1 MSETLNTYNT
11 ALDAYTNAAADA
23 DKASLGDNVK
33 TAHAALS
40 ADEQT
45 ANPLPAELATAPAA
59 TATGSM
65 GGRKSSRKSGGSRAN
80 KRGGKR
86 ASKRGGSRSSKRGG
100 SRASKRGGKRG
111 GSRSSRR

>member
-1 MSETLNTYNT
+1 MS
-11 ALDAYTNAAADA
+11 ALDTYIAALNAYNNAADETA
-23 DKASLGDNVK
+23 KAGLKVDLE
-33 TAHAALS
+33 TAYAALTQ
-40 ADEQT
+40 DEKN
-45 ANPLPAELATAPAA
+45 ANPLPYAPAA
-59 TATGSM
+59 M

-86 ASKRGGSRSSKRGG
+86 ASKRGGKRASKRGG

>member
-1 MSETLNTYNT
+1 MEDKLKIYND
-11 ALDAYTNAAADA
+11 ALAAYTNAATEEEKAGLWEKVKAAHADLSEE
-23 DKASLGDNVK
+23 DKK
-33 TAHAALS
+33 TA
-40 ADEQT
+40 T
-45 ANPLPAELATAPAA
+45 PLPAEPTPV
-59 TATGSM
+59 

-86 ASKRGGSRSSKRGG
+86 ASKRGGKRASKRGG